1 MKLRHSVIFANV
13 FAVFETCHSRKNLEF
28 KLFKKVHLKT
38 SRFLAIREGMNRVNR
53 KGDKPVLFMVQGPS
67 LPQWGAIIKKILINL

>member
-53 KGDKPVLFMVQGPS
+53 KGENRSCSWFRDPHCHNGEQL
-67 LPQWGAIIKKILINL
+67 LKKY